1 MTPNT
6 TGAGMPYDIP
16 PRAHPEH
23 MSGYAEEIPMT
34 ASPNPSVVEAVARLQ
49 EYADGGDPAY
59 VWQSGEFLG
68 RPDDIKRDIRTV
80 LAALNKD
87 QADAG

>member
-23 MSGYAEEIPMT
+23 MSGYAEEIPMDV
-34 ASPNPSVVEAVARLQ
+34 SPNPSVVEAARRVLEWWPENSENGRAGQ
-49 EYADGGDPAY
+49 LKGDGFADDVRALR
-59 VWQSGEFLG
+59 QA
-68 RPDDIKRDIRTV
+68 